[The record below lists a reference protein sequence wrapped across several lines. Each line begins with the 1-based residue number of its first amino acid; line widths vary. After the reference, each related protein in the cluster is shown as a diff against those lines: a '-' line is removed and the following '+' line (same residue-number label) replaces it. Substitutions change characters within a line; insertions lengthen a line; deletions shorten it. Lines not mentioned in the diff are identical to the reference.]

1 MIELN
6 EEQRVATLAFPD
18 GTVLLGEELVQAF
31 ESYPLF
37 GLRLVQAA
45 PLVMVLFFETQEE
58 LDEHGIAAER
68 TASDL
73 MPDGTEISVAVGG
86 EEDEGGQIEATRV
99 VMAFHIPDP
108 QSKEAYAAHQHL
120 KLGYRSA
127 KHEDLFLI
135 APRPDDLA
143 AFVDCLDGGDLEQL
157 RELPVIGLQLDSA
170 SRLLFSVA
178 VPNGVTDKIHLN
190 ESRCDACGV
199 CVDLCPVDCLSLED
213 GKLQIKQSECID
225 CCLCGEF
232 CPTEALHPY
241 AHGLLGTDGDDLI
254 RLIETDRKG
263 PHAPYAT
270 EPIRVDKPKI
280 VLGLATVTL
289 MEHAAALLVDGELV
303 AAVEEER
310 LVRER
315 HYRFQIPGRPGASL
329 ASDGTIPLDGTWP
342 NRAVEY
348 VLRMAGITL
357 DDVDLISMNGMP
369 HRLRH
374 TFSMTEFERYPEIMR
389 TGKLLF
395 VPHHLCHAASAYTMS
410 DFESSWILTI
420 DGHGDVETL
429 GWYWAE
435 GNDIELLENVT
446 FKPDR
451 SFGGVFDTITQFL
464 AFGTHGQGSTMALAA
479 LGEPTYDFS
488 KSMSMGA
495 DGTLT
500 LSEFDAQD
508 RFKHLQRRR
517 EDPLSQEHMNLAASL
532 QNALEETLGGW
543 IETRTGKSV
552 LDVPLCVAGGVG
564 LSCKNN
570 GVMRRRFQPPD
581 MVVAPAANDAGTA
594 IGAATIG
601 HRELT
606 GEFPRIDGSHSY
618 LGPAWSDD
626 AIARVL
632 TKGRIPFRVLDDV
645 AEETATM
652 LANGKVLCWFQGRME
667 FGPRALGGRS
677 IIADPRRSSLKRR
690 VNQMKSRQGWRPFGP
705 SILAGH
711 QSEWF
716 EDDWDSRFMLFA
728 VNVKEEKRAKVPVV
742 VHDDGSTRPQTVH
755 AETNPRY
762 HAMISRF
769 LEKTGVPMVVNT
781 SFNRGGEPIVMTPGQ
796 AVKSFAGLGADGLVI
811 GNCLVTREGLKAR
824 R

>member
-1 MIELN
+1 MFELTE
-6 EEQRVATLAFPD
+6 EEQLVSLAFSD
-18 GTVLLGEELVQAF
+18 GSGLTGKVLADAF
-31 ESYPLF
+31 AGLPIF
-37 GLRLVQAA
+37 GLN
-45 PLVMVLFFETQEE
+45 FTQRQTAE
-58 LDEHGIAAER
+58 LCLYFRSEDELAEHGPQAEQR
-68 TASDL
+68 ARAIFPADVVIHVGVG
-73 MPDGTEISVAVGG
+73 DDNDAGAQISSS
-86 EEDEGGQIEATRV
+86 RV
-99 VMAFHIPDP
+99 IMAFHVPSP
-108 QSKEAYAAHQHL
+108 GSPEGHAA
-120 KLGYRSA
+120 KARAGMGMRSQTY
-127 KHEDLFLI
+127 KDLLLVGPPGNI
-135 APRPDDLA
+135 AE
-143 AFVDCLDGGDLEQL
+143 FIDCMEGGDLKQL
-157 RELPVIGLQLDSA
+157 ADLAGVGMQGDSN

-178 VPNGVTDKIHLN
+178 ASEGVTDRIHLN
-190 ESRCDACGV
+190 ESRCDGCGV
-199 CVDLCPVDCLSLED
+199 CVDLCPTKCLSLD
-213 GKLQIKQSECID
+213 GGKLRIEQSECID
-225 CCLCGEF
+225 CQLCGEF

-241 AHGLLGTDGDDLI
+241 DHGLPGAYGDRLI
-254 RLIETDRKG
+254 RLFEAHRHEKKELYRS
-263 PHAPYAT
+263 AP
-270 EPIRVDKPKI
+270 IQVDKPKI

-289 MEHAAALLVDGELV
+289 MEHSAALLIDGELV

-310 LVRER
+310 LARER
-315 HYRFQIPGRPGASL
+315 HYRFQVPGRPGASL
-329 ASDGTIPLDGTWP
+329 ASDGTIPFDGTWP
-342 NRAVEY
+342 KRAIDY

-374 TFSMTEFERYPEIMR
+374 SFSMTEFERYPQIMR

-410 DFESSWILTI
+410 DFEESWILTV

-435 GNDIELLENVT
+435 GHDLKLLENVT

-464 AFGTHGQGSTMALAA
+464 GFGTHGQGSTMALAA

-488 KSMSMGA
+488 NAMSIA
-495 DGTLT
+495 DDGTLT
-500 LSEFDAQD
+500 LSENDAQA
-508 RFKHLQRRR
+508 RFQHLARRR
-517 EDPLSQEHMNLAASL
+517 EDPLTQDHMNLAASL

-543 IETRTGKSV
+543 IETRTGKQT

-570 GVMRRRFQPPD
+570 GVIRRRFQPPD

-594 IGAATIG
+594 IGAAAIG

-606 GEFPRIDGSHSY
+606 GVFPRIDGSHSY
-618 LGPAWSDD
+618 LGPAWSDE

-652 LANGKVLCWFQGRME
+652 LANGEVLCWFQGRME

-677 IIADPRRSSLKRR
+677 IIADPRRSSHKRR

-705 SILAGH
+705 SILAG
-711 QSEWF
+711 QQNEWF

-728 VNVKEEKRAKVPVV
+728 VNVKEEKRSKIPVV
-742 VHDDGSTRPQTVH
+742 VHDDGSTRPQSVH

-769 LEKTGVPMVVNT
+769 FEKTGVPMVVNT

-811 GNCLVTREGLKAR
+811 GNCLVTREELKAR